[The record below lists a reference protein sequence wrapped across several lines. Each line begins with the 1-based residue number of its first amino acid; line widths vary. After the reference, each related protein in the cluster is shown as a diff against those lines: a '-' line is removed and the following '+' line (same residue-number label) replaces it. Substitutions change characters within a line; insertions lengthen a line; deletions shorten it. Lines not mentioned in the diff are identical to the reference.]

1 MASIHVTVVDRDG
14 AEHEVTRRNAN
25 DLVNHLGWKY
35 KRVGGITVDE
45 LAQAPRVKKTR
56 DEKRADAEAAA
67 KAAAAAEVDEEDETE
82 EEVAAAARKPR
93 KKAKKEATPV
103 KPLVEDDE
111 PVIPYDQMAQDD
123 IDAELAS
130 IDAEIAEE
138 GKQ

>member
-1 MASIHVTVVDRDG
+1 MASIHVTVVDLDG
-14 AEHEVTRRNAN
+14 EEHEVTRRNAN

-45 LAQAPRVKKTR
+45 LAQAPRTKKTR

-67 KAAAAAEVDEEDETE
+67 KAAAEVEDETE
-82 EEVAAAARKPR
+82 EEVAAAARKPS
-93 KKAKKEATPV
+93 KKAKKQATPV